1 MKAEDI
7 KIPSYIKRAAVSISG
22 GLDSTTLTYLLV
34 DRLGPDSVFALS
46 YNYGQKQ
53 SYELELAGKTCEKLG
68 IVHKIIDISFLGEI
82 VAPVSANVRG
92 SSIAM
97 PTIKEVIGNP
107 APPTYVPNRN
117 MILFSIATAFAE
129 VNNCQA
135 VYTGIQTQDQYSY
148 HDTTEAFVD
157 AMNNVNILNRQH
169 YIRLIAPFGRLSKS
183 AEIAIGKDLNVDY
196 SLTLTCYNPDEHGV
210 SCGKCPSCSERIQG
224 FKMNGLVDPA
234 PYAIDIKW

>member
-34 DRLGPDSVFALS
+34 DRLGPDNVFALS

-68 IVHKIIDISFLGEI
+68 IAHKIIDISFLGDI
-82 VAPVSANVRG
+82 VAPVSANIR
-92 SSIAM
+92 SSTIAM
-97 PTIKEVIGNP
+97 PTIKEVLGSP
-107 APPTYVPNRN
+107 QPVTYVPFRN
-117 MILFSIATAFAE
+117 TILFSLAFAFAE
-129 VNNCQA
+129 SNKCEA
-135 VYTGIQTQDQYSY
+135 VFTGLQTQDAYSY
-148 HDTTEAFVD
+148 WDSSEQFVN
-157 AMNNVNILNRQH
+157 ALNEVSILNREK
-169 YIRLIAPFGRLSKS
+169 YVRLIAPFGRLDKS

-224 FKMNGLVDPA
+224 FKLNGLVDPA